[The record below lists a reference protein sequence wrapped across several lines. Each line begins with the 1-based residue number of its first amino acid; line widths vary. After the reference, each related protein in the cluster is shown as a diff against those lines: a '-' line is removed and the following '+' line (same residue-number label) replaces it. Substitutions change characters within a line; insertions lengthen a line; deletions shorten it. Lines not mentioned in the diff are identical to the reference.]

1 MREIWQQLPEKC
13 PLDKISSSDKNQ
25 SASNFS
31 WHKVW
36 HGPLIAGKNLV
47 PPVWASAPSALV
59 LLVSSPC
66 HLFTIIL
73 EGVHSYHTRCWGKGF
88 TWRLWVYKISG
99 GQLVCLAGRSAHKR
113 YREPIGSGHLSK
125 QLRLRRQ
132 DRRTLWLQKGKE
144 EGGGKIYIY
153 IHIYFIYVFI
163 YIYEK
168 ESKMVKWVSLQSQ
181 KPYFTIYGR
190 QSQRIP
196 FDWCFQAN
204 HMTLP
209 DLNK

>member
-1 MREIWQQLPEKC
+1 MEVYTAYNLELSQIAFVSLCSPGTHKPDSEVQTLVEETRMREIWQQLPEKC

-25 SASNFS
+25 SASNS
-31 WHKVW
+31 CWHKVW
-36 HGPLIAGKNLV
+36 HGPLIAGKSLV

-144 EGGGKIYIY
+144 EGGGKKNIYICSY
-153 IHIYFIYVFI
+153 IFHICFHIYLW
-163 YIYEK
+163 K
-168 ESKMVKWVSLQSQ
+168 GK
-181 KPYFTIYGR
+181 
-190 QSQRIP
+190 
-196 FDWCFQAN
+196 
-204 HMTLP
+204 
-209 DLNK
+209 